1 MTVLHLS
8 RSYCHIQAKYS
19 SVADS
24 KQSRDDCIAECI
36 ENQGIVALSKLPI
49 EGILPIR
56 ILWWKGLAVTR
67 VHMYLYTLI
76 QDLGS

>member
-1 MTVLHLS
+1 M
-8 RSYCHIQAKYS
+8 QAKYS
-19 SVADS
+19 SVEDS
-24 KQSRDDCIAECI
+24 KQSSDDCIAECI
-36 ENQGIVALSKLPI
+36 ENQSIVALSKLPVG
-49 EGILPIR
+49 GILPIK